1 MGRMREEKD
10 EGSEGGIKV
19 REEEGVREREAE
31 SERARRKRDDKKKKK
46 MYTDTHTIK
55 QPQKY
60 TQSENLREIKEENS
74 KPCRHIFAQHYNI
87 PAFPFL
93 HQEPF
98 K

>member
-1 MGRMREEKD
+1 MREEKD

-19 REEEGVREREAE
+19 REEEVVREREAE
-31 SERARRKRDDKKKKK
+31 SERARRKRDDKKKKNVH
-46 MYTDTHTIK
+46 THTIK
-55 QPQKY
+55 QPQKH

-74 KPCRHIFAQHYNI
+74 KPCRHIFAQHYSI

-93 HQEPF
+93 RQEPF